1 MTENADWRSK
11 AAEEKLNALE
21 RPGFAWEF
29 LRRNLAYRAA
39 YKRIARRDA
48 NHHQADAEIARRW
61 GLLYC
66 PKPGS
71 WRNRDT
77 NLLAA

>member
-11 AAEEKLNALE
+11 AAEEKLKLLE

-29 LRRNLAYRAA
+29 LRRNSAYRAA
-39 YKRIARRDA
+39 YNRISRRDA
-48 NHHQADAEIARRW
+48 NQSQAGADIARRW
-61 GLLYC
+61 GLLYR
-66 PKPGS
+66 PKPAT
-71 WRNRDT
+71 WRHRNT